1 MGWFWSE
8 LDESCNAACARH
20 NQICDQDWTRRNI
33 LPETQD
39 YDAFVAAAAQ
49 ADHNSAVT
57 LDVGNHPDCTD
68 STIESLPWSPWP
80 GVKHETP
87 MRCGLS
93 IECQGQQGCGGQVG
107 YPYGYNCGASV
118 ADMNRLCFCLP
129 GARARL
135 FSNLI
140 CACAQTPSR

>member
-1 MGWFWSE
+1 MGWFWGE
-8 LDESCNAACARH
+8 LGESCDVACARH
-20 NQICDQDWTRRNI
+20 NQVCDREWIRRNI

-57 LDVGNHPDCTD
+57 LDVGNNPDCTD

-93 IECQGQQGCGGQVG
+93 ITCQGQQGCGGQVG
-107 YPYGYNCGASV
+107 YPYGHNCGATV

-129 GARARL
+129 GARASPL
-135 FSNLI
+135 NLI